1 MANEQDQG
9 GPVGRTPGRSAIW
22 AGRIVGAVPVLL
34 MAMSATMKL
43 LRTPQVLESWGPH
56 FGYPEAALLAIGV
69 VELACAVIYAIPR
82 TAVLGAIL
90 ITGFLGG
97 ATATHVRVGEMAFV
111 APVILGVLAWA
122 GLFLRDPRLRAL
134 LPLRR
139 KA

>member
-9 GPVGRTPGRSAIW
+9 GPAGRAPGGGAIW
-22 AGRIVGAVPVLL
+22 AGRIVGAVPVLV

-43 LRTPQVLESWGPH
+43 LRTPQVLESWGTQ
-56 FGYPEAALLAIGV
+56 FGYPEGALLAIGV

-97 ATATHVRVGEMAFV
+97 ATATHVRVGQMVFI
-111 APVILGVLAWA
+111 APVFLGILAWA